1 MNTIPMIRYTWNE
14 REYHLQKSLNYDTT
28 FLICQRETP
37 DLIRLCLE
45 SLLRYYPDVPIVVV
59 DGDSKDDSIQYLKWK
74 QLTNPNI
81 KVVNMPKDEGSKFT
95 SHGLSMDY
103 AIREHIKTKYV
114 FLLDSDAI
122 VDRGGFLE
130 EMLSEDFKWWGVAF
144 PKNATYAVGT
154 LMHVSYSN
162 DAVGDP
168 KGETDILKYAHPSA
182 SLIDRDIYL
191 ELPPA
196 TDHGSPLCYNMK
208 AAQDKGYAV
217 EYFPIDKYISH
228 LGGASWQERCTI
240 PYHDH
245 DVFIRPF
252 VTFIITD
259 GLNNFACEADNDFEL
274 LPLGDKVV
282 KEVGM
287 YDEPDYKMSV
297 NNYVYSLRFKVHGEY
312 VCEVPAGHTMSQHFM
327 KKIKDKALYDCT
339 IAGNVVYTFECD
351 GLTFTRRH
359 IWQRNNALR

>member
-1 MNTIPMIRYTWNE
+1 
-14 REYHLQKSLNYDTT
+14 
-28 FLICQRETP
+28 
-37 DLIRLCLE
+37 
-45 SLLRYYPDVPIVVV
+45 VV
-59 DGDSKDDSIQYLKWK
+59 DGDSKDESILYLRWK
-74 QLTNPNI
+74 ELTNPNI
-81 KVVNMPKDEGSKFT
+81 KVVNMPKGEGAKFT
-95 SHGLSMDY
+95 SHGLSMYY

-122 VDRGGFLE
+122 IERGGFLDI
-130 EMLSEDFKWWGVAF
+130 MVDSFVWRGNGF
-144 PKNATYAVGT
+144 IMHPTYALGT

-162 DAVGDP
+162 DACGDP
-168 KGETDILKYAHPSA
+168 KDDNDILKYAHPSA

-196 TDHGSPLCYNMK
+196 ADHGSPLCFNMK
-208 AAQDKGYAV
+208 SAQDKGYAV

-252 VTFIITD
+252 VTFIITGD
-259 GLNNFACEADNDFEL
+259 IRNFACEKDNDFEIL
-274 LPLGDKVV
+274 TLGERVQ

-287 YDEPDYKMSV
+287 YDEPEFKLSV
-297 NNYVYSLRFKVHGEY
+297 DNYVYSLRFKVHGEY
-312 VCEVPAGHTMSQHFM
+312 VCEVPPGYEMKPGFM
-327 KKIKDKALYDCT
+327 NLIKLRAVESNGQDIIGY
-339 IAGNVVYTFECD
+339 D
-351 GLTFTRRH
+351 GLKLTRRH

>member
-1 MNTIPMIRYTWNE
+1 MNTIPMIRYLWNE
-14 REYHLQKSLNYDTT
+14 RQYHLDKSLSYDTT

-37 DLIRLCLE
+37 ELIRLCLE
-45 SLLRYYPDVPIVVV
+45 SLLRFYPDVPIVVV
-59 DGDSKDDSIQYLKWK
+59 DGDSKDESIMYLRWK

-81 KVVNMPKDEGSKFT
+81 KVVNMPKDAGAKFT
-95 SHGLSMDY
+95 SHGMSMDY
-103 AIREHIKTKYV
+103 AIREHITTKYV

-122 VDRGGFLE
+122 VERGNFLQWMLA
-130 EMLSEDFKWWGVAF
+130 EMISFDGVSRDSM
-144 PKNATYAVGT
+144 PYAIGT
-154 LMHVSYSN
+154 LMNVSYSN
-162 DAVGDP
+162 DACGDP
-168 KGETDILKYAHPSA
+168 KDENDSLKYAHPSA

-240 PYHDH
+240 HYHDH

-252 VTFIITD
+252 VTFITSDNIRQ
-259 GLNNFACEADNDFEL
+259 FSCEQDNDFEL
-274 LPLGDKVV
+274 LPLGDKVEKV
-282 KEVGM
+282 VGM
-287 YDEPDYKMSV
+287 YDEPDYKLSV

-312 VCEVPAGHTMSQHFM
+312 VCEVPPTYMMKPGFM
-327 KKIKDKALYDCT
+327 KRIKEAALKITMVCD
-339 IAGNVVYTFECD
+339 IFEVD
-351 GLTFTRRH
+351 GLTFTRRN

>member
-1 MNTIPMIRYTWNE
+1 MNTIPMIRYLWND
-14 REYHLQKSLNYDTT
+14 RQYHLDNSLKMDTT

-37 DLIRLCLE
+37 ELIRLCLE
-45 SLLRYYPDVPIVVV
+45 SLLRYYPDIPIVVV
-59 DGDSKDDSIQYLKWK
+59 DGDSKDESIMYLKWK

-103 AIREHIKTKYV
+103 AIREHITTKYV

-122 VDRGGFLE
+122 VERGVFLE
-130 EMLSEDFKWWGVAF
+130 LMLGQFNSRLFGGPVE
-144 PKNATYAVGT
+144 NQYAIGT
-154 LMHVSYSN
+154 LMNVSYSN
-162 DAVGDP
+162 DACGDP
-168 KGETDILKYAHPSA
+168 KDENDSLKYAHPSA

-208 AAQDKGYAV
+208 CAQDKGYAV
-217 EYFPIDKYISH
+217 EYFPIDKYIFH

-252 VTFIITD
+252 VTFIISD
-259 GLNNFACEADNDFEL
+259 GINNFACEKDNDFEL

-287 YDEPDYKMSV
+287 YDEPDYKLSV

-312 VCEVPAGHTMSQHFM
+312 VCEVPPTHVMRPGFM
-327 KKIKDKALYDCT
+327 EEIKKSIIEHPLVGDTVMLSIMGLYFYKR
-339 IAGNVVYTFECD
+339 NY
-351 GLTFTRRH
+351 
-359 IWQRNNALR
+359 WQRNNALR